1 MTLPAPVAPMLATPG
16 QPPAGPGWAFEW
28 KWDGVRAMVAVDTGG
43 VVARSRNLR
52 DITSSYPELRV
63 LPELVDRPLLLDGEL
78 VTLDDRGRPD
88 FGRLQ
93 SRMHVARP
101 RPELLESHPV
111 AFFVF
116 DLLHDSGRDLTRE
129 PYEDRRGQLAE
140 LALDAPPTIRV
151 PDHYLGD
158 EVTGPD
164 LLEIA
169 SQSGLEGIVAKRV
182 SSPYAPGRRS
192 RDWIKTPLRQTQE
205 VIIGGWVPGEGRRAG
220 TLGALLLGVQ
230 DDQGQLVYVG
240 HVGTG
245 FTDQV
250 LGEMR
255 DRLAPLARQV
265 SPFEVPVP
273 REFARRARWV
283 EPVLVGE
290 VEHRQWTGDNR
301 LRHPSWRGLRPD
313 RDPAEIRRAG

>member
-1 MTLPAPVAPMLATPG
+1 MTLPAPVAPMLATAG
-16 QPPAGPGWAFEW
+16 QPPAAPGWAFEW
-28 KWDGVRAMVAVDTGG
+28 KWDGVRAVVAVDAGG
-43 VVARSRNLR
+43 VVAQSRNLR

-78 VTLDDRGRPD
+78 VTLDDQGRPD

-93 SRMHVARP
+93 SRMHVSRP

-129 PYEDRRGQLAE
+129 PYEDRREQLAE

-169 SQSGLEGIVAKRV
+169 RQSGLEGI
-182 SSPYAPGRRS
+182 
-192 RDWIKTPLRQTQE
+192 L
-205 VIIGGWVPGEGRRAG
+205 
-220 TLGALLLGVQ
+220 
-230 DDQGQLVYVG
+230 
-240 HVGTG
+240 
-245 FTDQV
+245 
-250 LGEMR
+250 
-255 DRLAPLARQV
+255 
-265 SPFEVPVP
+265 
-273 REFARRARWV
+273 
-283 EPVLVGE
+283 
-290 VEHRQWTGDNR
+290 
-301 LRHPSWRGLRPD
+301 
-313 RDPAEIRRAG
+313 